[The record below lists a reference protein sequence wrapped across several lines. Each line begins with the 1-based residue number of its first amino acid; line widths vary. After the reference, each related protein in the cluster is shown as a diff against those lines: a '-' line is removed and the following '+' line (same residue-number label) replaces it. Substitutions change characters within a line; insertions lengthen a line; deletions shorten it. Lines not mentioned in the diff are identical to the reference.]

1 VWHLPRILAI
11 FVLHR
16 LHALTCERCGAVTK
30 ATLPPDVPQGRFC
43 GRLMAVV
50 SAFAGAYRL
59 PQRLIQMLVGEL
71 FGVPMALGSVAKQ
84 ERTASAAMANAVEEA
99 HQYLKIQPAAVHAD
113 ETSWSIAKAKG
124 WLWVAATSLVAV
136 FLVRPSRAAKVAKE
150 LLGEAFAGLL
160 VSDRWA
166 GYNWVDT
173 LRRQLCWSHL
183 ERQFEGFADHGRGG
197 KRLSR
202 KLLRQ
207 TCKMFRL
214 WHWVRD
220 GTLSRAAFQRK
231 MQPVERRIVA
241 LLEGGQ
247 RCAQRA
253 VAGRCREIL
262 KLQDA
267 LFTFVR
273 VEGVEPTNNHGERVL
288 RHAVIW
294 RKGCYGVDSEAGAI
308 FVGRVLTV
316 VTTLRL
322 QKRNVLDWMTD
333 ACEAHL
339 ARRPGPSLL
348 PVPTSQP
355 VAFPLPHVPVPM
367 AAAA

>member
-1 VWHLPRILAI
+1 MWHLPRILAV

-43 GRLMAVV
+43 ARLTAVV
-50 SAFAGAYRL
+50 AVFAGAYRL
-59 PQRLIQMLVGEL
+59 PQRLIQVLVGEL
-71 FGVPMALGSVAKQ
+71 FGVPMSLGSVAKQ
-84 ERTASAAMANAVEEA
+84 ERFASAAMSPAVEEA
-99 HQYLKIQPAAVHAD
+99 HQHLKTQAVVHAD
-113 ETSWSIAKAKG
+113 ETSWSIAKSKG

-136 FLVRPSRAAKVAKE
+136 FLVRPSRAAKVAME

-160 VSDRWA
+160 VSDRWS

-173 LRRQLCWSHL
+173 VRRQLCWSHL
-183 ERQFEGFADHGRGG
+183 VRQFEGFADHGRGG
-197 KRLSR
+197 KHLSR
-202 KLLRQ
+202 RLLRQ
-207 TCKMFRL
+207 TRKMFRQ
-214 WHWVRD
+214 WHRVRD

-231 MQPVERRIVA
+231 MRPVERHIVA

-247 RCAQRA
+247 RCARQA

-262 KLQDA
+262 KLKEA

-273 VEGVEPTNNHGERVL
+273 VESVEQSNNHGERVL

-294 RKGCYGVDSEAGAI
+294 RKGCYGVDSEAGAT

-339 ARRPGPSLL
+339 ARRRGPSLL
-348 PVPTSQP
+348 PVPTSKL
-355 VAFPLPHVPVPM
+355 ALFPHVQAPTAM
-367 AAAA
+367 AA